1 MPKVTNASSTISLK
15 CTGQVK
21 QEAIHWCLPKAHR
34 TIQLSWKYT
43 PKKFNP
49 RILIIKNV
57 NNVS

>member
-49 RILIIKNV
+49 RILIKCK
-57 NNVS
+57 

>member
-49 RILIIKNV
+49 RILNV
-57 NNVS
+57 NNIS